1 MVRLSSKV
9 NLTSLGVS
17 GRSTANEGNAKRS
30 ESRDRRNDS
39 GSDREQPESMSATE
53 VVISYVTD
61 LLMRPSQSQYAKP
74 SRESHFFS
82 KSRHAS
88 P

>member
-39 GSDREQPESMSATE
+39 GSDREQPESMSATD
-53 VVISYVTD
+53 ISYVTD